1 MDIKCYSFAIGALV
15 GAVLN
20 LCKVLFLVVLIRI
33 SIAVINTMTKKGLRG
48 RLVGSQFTV
57 QHPGKTRQELQGA
70 QNSTA
75 HSAALRTV
83 WRRPPGRAF
92 SVPAG
97 LLGSPPAC
105 V

>member
-70 QNSTA
+70 QAEPTGECYLLA
-75 HSAALRTV
+75 HFLWLAQL
-83 WRRPPGRAF
+83 PF
-92 SVPAG
+92 
-97 LLGSPPAC
+97 
-105 V
+105 